1 MLLLIGSFLLLL
13 VIGAPVAVAMA
24 VASLLYL
31 GIYDVAPDIIAAQR
45 MIAGVESFPLI
56 AVPFFILA
64 GNLMNIA
71 GVTGRIYH
79 FALSL
84 VGWMKGGLAQ
94 VNIIGS
100 VIFSGMSGTALA
112 DAAGIGTI
120 EIKAMKDHGYPVEAA
135 VGVTAASA
143 TLGPIFPPSLPFVI
157 YGMMANASIGAL
169 FMAGIIPGIVMT
181 SLMMLTVWIFARRYG
196 WGSDTPFDFRELAG
210 AFLEV
215 IIVLCFP
222 LSVWLL
228 IQAGL
233 SVNIAVFLAL
243 GVLIAL
249 DWYFDWHAVMAL
261 MAPVLLIGG
270 MTMGWFTPTEAA
282 VAAVLWSLF
291 LGLVRYRTMTF
302 RTLAKASFD
311 TIETTAAVLFI
322 VTAASI
328 FAWLLTVSQAAQL
341 FSDFMFGLTDN
352 WWTFLIVV
360 NILLLVVG
368 AFLDTIAAISILVPI
383 LMPVAARYGIDPVHL
398 GIILTLNLMIGLLTP
413 PVGMVLFVLSRIAK
427 MSVERTALAILPWMI
442 PLFVAL
448 LLITFIPAI
457 TLWLPTQLGLI
468 RSTSPPC
475 AAASP
480 AFTPPMTCGSRK
492 TRFPPPV
499 PARSCCAWPRAGSA
513 GRTCI
518 TTTMAASAPSGC
530 ASRSSRG
537 TRPRAGSRRWVRAW
551 TAPPPARWSRSAPR
565 SPAGTAT
572 TAARASRSIACPCA
586 SWAAPCAC
594 RMNRGCSATCWWS
607 PPRRST
613 PFPTRPHRPRPP
625 APSRWPSAF
634 MPWRR
639 RATWRASAS

>member
-13 VIGAPVAVAMA
+13 ILGTPVAVSMA
-24 VASLLYL
+24 VASLAYL
-31 GIYDVAPDIIAAQR
+31 VIYGVAPDIIAAQR

-71 GVTGRIYH
+71 GVTGRIYK

-100 VIFSGMSGTALA
+100 VVFSGMSGTALA

-169 FMAGIIPGIVMT
+169 FMAGIIPGVVMT
-181 SLMMLTVWIFARRYG
+181 ILMMLTVYIFAKRKG
-196 WGSDTPFDFRELAG
+196 WGSDTPFELKQLLAASLEVVIVLAFPVAIYLMILAG
-210 AFLEV
+210 M
-215 IIVLCFP
+215 
-222 LSVWLL
+222 
-228 IQAGL
+228 
-233 SVNIAVFLAL
+233 SVNIAVLMGLA
-243 GVLIAL
+243 VLVAL
-249 DWYFDWHAVMAL
+249 DWYFDFSAVMAL
-261 MAPVLLIGG
+261 MTPVLLIGG

-291 LGLVRYRTMTF
+291 LGLVRYRTMTV

-311 TIETTAAVLFI
+311 TIETTASVLFI

-341 FSDFMFGLTDN
+341 FSDFMFSLTDN
-352 WWTFLIVV
+352 WWTFLIIV

-398 GIILTLNLMIGLLTP
+398 GVVITLNLMIGLLTP
-413 PVGMVLFVLSRIAK
+413 PVGMVLFVLSRISK
-427 MSVERTALAILPWMI
+427 LSVEKTTLAILPWMI
-442 PLFVAL
+442 PLFLAL
-448 LLITFIPAI
+448 GLITFIPAI
-457 TLWLPTQLGLI
+457 TMWLPTQLGLI
-468 RSTSPPC
+468 R
-475 AAASP
+475 
-480 AFTPPMTCGSRK
+480 
-492 TRFPPPV
+492 
-499 PARSCCAWPRAGSA
+499 
-513 GRTCI
+513 
-518 TTTMAASAPSGC
+518 
-530 ASRSSRG
+530 
-537 TRPRAGSRRWVRAW
+537 
-551 TAPPPARWSRSAPR
+551 
-565 SPAGTAT
+565 
-572 TAARASRSIACPCA
+572 
-586 SWAAPCAC
+586 
-594 RMNRGCSATCWWS
+594 
-607 PPRRST
+607 
-613 PFPTRPHRPRPP
+613 
-625 APSRWPSAF
+625 
-634 MPWRR
+634 
-639 RATWRASAS
+639 